1 MKIGIFDPYLDDL
14 GGGEKYMMTIAECLS
29 KKHDVRVF
37 WNNSKD
43 LDLLIERF
51 SLDLSKVKLVNN
63 IFAPNSSFTERLRE
77 SRKYD
82 IIILLSD
89 GSIPLL
95 LSKKL
100 FVHIQQPLE
109 QFEKGSLKNFFKLL
123 RVTKFFCNSEYTKS
137 FINNKFGIKTI
148 VIYPPVETKPKN
160 VEKENIILHVGR
172 FRVKN
177 AGIDDYKKQQMM
189 IDAFKEI
196 VDGGLKNWEFI
207 IATSVKENDTE
218 EFERVKKTATNYP
231 IKFLVNKKNVE
242 LWELYSR
249 AKIYWHAS
257 GFGENLR
264 LHPEFAEHFGI
275 ST

>member
-37 WNNSKD
+37 WNNRKD
-43 LDLLIERF
+43 LDLLIDRF

-148 VIYPPVETKPKN
+148 VIYPPVEKC
-160 VEKENIILHVGR
+160 
-172 FRVKN
+172 
-177 AGIDDYKKQQMM
+177 
-189 IDAFKEI
+189 
-196 VDGGLKNWEFI
+196 
-207 IATSVKENDTE
+207 
-218 EFERVKKTATNYP
+218 
-231 IKFLVNKKNVE
+231 
-242 LWELYSR
+242 
-249 AKIYWHAS
+249 
-257 GFGENLR
+257 
-264 LHPEFAEHFGI
+264 
-275 ST
+275 